1 MKTWTECLAE
11 AGIPNMDAYLDE
23 RPREKYVWFAYR
35 NGEAKKF
42 SNKQDAVEFSSIIER
57 IVENA
62 EEISAFDDDH
72 QKRHQHAAVIWMEA
86 LKQEY
91 SDLPIRV
98 FNIIDVY
105 AYSAGHA
112 YGYDAVAEKFFEYA
126 EFATRIME
134 AANGK

>member
-11 AGIPNMDAYLDE
+11 AGIPNLDLHLDE
-23 RPREKYVWFAYR
+23 RPREKYAWFAYK

-42 SNKQDAVEFSSIIER
+42 SNKQEAAEFSSMVER

-62 EEISAFDDDH
+62 EEISAFFDDH
-72 QKRHQHAAVIWMEA
+72 QKRYQHATDIWMEA
-86 LKQEY
+86 LRQEY
-91 SDLPIRV
+91 SDLHVRV
-98 FNIIDVY
+98 FNIIYEY
-105 AYSAGHA
+105 AYSTGHA

-134 AANGK
+134 ATNGK